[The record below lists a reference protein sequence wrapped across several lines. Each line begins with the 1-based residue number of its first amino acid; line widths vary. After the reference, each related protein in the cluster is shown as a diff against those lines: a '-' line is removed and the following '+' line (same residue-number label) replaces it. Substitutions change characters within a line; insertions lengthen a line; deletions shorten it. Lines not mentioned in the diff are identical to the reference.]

1 MAEKVTIARPYARAV
16 FELARDKSELPQWS
30 SMLLDAATVVSHP
43 DFASLLGS
51 PDVTSEQRA
60 DIVIE
65 ACRDSLSQQ
74 GTNFIKVLSQYR
86 RLEILPEILTLF
98 EQQKA
103 DYENT
108 VDVSM
113 VSAVPVDE
121 AQKMRV
127 VESLRKRLGRDV
139 RLICEVDESLLGGA
153 VIRARDLVID
163 GSVRGRLEKLAA
175 QMTQ

>member
-1 MAEKVTIARPYARAV
+1 MAESITIARPYARAV
-16 FELARDKSELPQWS
+16 FELARDKSALPQWS
-30 SMLLDAATVVSHP
+30 NMLMQAATVVSHP
-43 DFASLLGS
+43 DFVSLLGS

-60 DIVIE
+60 DIIIE
-65 ACRDSLSQQ
+65 ACRDSLNGE
-74 GTNFIKVLSQYR
+74 GTNFIKVLAQYR

-103 DYENT
+103 DHENT

-121 AQKMRV
+121 TQKAQV
-127 VESLRKRLGRDV
+127 VASLRKRLGRDV
-139 RLICEVDESLLGGA
+139 RLTCEVDESLLGGA
-153 VIRARDLVID
+153 IIRARDLVID